1 MNSAAACRVMVV
13 DDEPP
18 AVERMVSLLGAEP
31 GVQVVGCESRAS
43 RVVERCRSLAPDLVL
58 LDIEMP
64 GANGLDLARELRRL
78 DPAPAVVFVTAHD
91 DYAVDAFDIPA
102 MDYLVKPVR
111 AERLRTALARLH
123 RRGPAP
129 AEGALAARVGE
140 RLLRIPLDQVR
151 ALVSEDK
158 CTVVHAT
165 GGQALC
171 DATLKDLEARHADRF
186 VRVHRSALVSRP
198 HLRSLFR
205 DAEGVERVA
214 VDGIALEP
222 EVSRRNHSAV
232 KRLVTGESA
241 ESSHEKPAGRS
252 HSTATDD
259 DATGRKTT

>member
-1 MNSAAACRVMVV
+1 MTSPVACRIMVV

-64 GANGLDLARELRRL
+64 GANGLELARELRGL
-78 DPAPAVVFVTAHD
+78 EPCPAIVFVTAHD

-102 MDYLVKPVR
+102 LDYLVKPVR
-111 AERLRTALARLH
+111 AERLRTALARLR
-123 RRGPAP
+123 RRGPA
-129 AEGALAARVGE
+129 AADDALSARVGD

-232 KRLVTGESA
+232 KRWLTGGSVGG
-241 ESSHEKPAGRS
+241 S
-252 HSTATDD
+252 
-259 DATGRKTT
+259 TGRPPVDRDTTKGSP